1 MEVLKIYL
9 IFKTSIIPNSNMS
22 NTCKPSNLSFI
33 QRIQL
38 NDGVALKKIFP
49 EKNPYEGYVCVV
61 EDLIQSSGGKVLQCI
76 LSFQTSEI
84 DDPIEMTVLE

>member
-49 EKNPYEGYVCVV
+49 EKILMRVTYVSVKTLFNLQV
-61 EDLIQSSGGKVLQCI
+61 GKYFNVYYLFKLQR
-76 LSFQTSEI
+76 
-84 DDPIEMTVLE
+84 

>member
-49 EKNPYEGYVCVV
+49 EKILMRVTYVSLKTLFNLQV
-61 EDLIQSSGGKVLQCI
+61 GKYFNVYYLFKLQR
-76 LSFQTSEI
+76 
-84 DDPIEMTVLE
+84 